1 MNAQLEMLLLVPRR
15 PRAPKA
21 RSYFDSTFL
30 PRAQLAQAIA
40 RAEQQDEQVLA
51 VFRACARLT
60 PSACQ
65 RELESLGVSMLLT
78 SVRRSITTLTDAGA
92 LRKTADK
99 LPGPYRMPEFVWEIV
114 TPEARAA

>member
-1 MNAQLEMLLLVPRR
+1 VNAQLEMLLLIPKR

-21 RSYFDSTFL
+21 RAYFDSTFL

-51 VFRACARLT
+51 VFRACGRLT

-65 RELESLGVSMLLT
+65 RELESLGVRILLT
-78 SVRRSITTLTDAGA
+78 SVRRSITTLTDAGV

-99 LPGPYRMPEFVWEIV
+99 LPGPWRMPEFVWQIV
-114 TPEARAA
+114 GPEARAA